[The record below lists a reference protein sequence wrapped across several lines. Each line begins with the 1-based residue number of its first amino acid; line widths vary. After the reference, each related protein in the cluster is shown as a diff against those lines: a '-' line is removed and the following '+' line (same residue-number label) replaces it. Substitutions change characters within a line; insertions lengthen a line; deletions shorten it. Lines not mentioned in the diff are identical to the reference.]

1 MTTELF
7 NYLDH
12 FVTYLV
18 AERDASPYTVKNYS
32 HEIGEFIAF
41 AREQGVTQ
49 LEQIDRNVL
58 RLYLT
63 WLAAGKKAR
72 GSIARRLSELR
83 SFGKWLVRQG
93 VLKANVFDSVSAP
106 SQGKRLPEYLEHD
119 QAVALVT
126 APDTSTPAGLRDR
139 AILEVM
145 YAAGLRVSELVGLN
159 VDNLDLARGQ
169 ARVWGKGG
177 KERVA
182 LFGQPA
188 ARALKTY
195 LRDGRP
201 QLLTGK
207 SSQALFV
214 NQRGGGRL
222 TTRAIGMILGKYAKR
237 AGVPGRVHPHL
248 LRHTFATHLLDGGA
262 DLRVV
267 QELLGHADLATTQIY
282 THVTQARARDV
293 YRKAHPRAKTNDQ

>member
-1 MTTELF
+1 
-7 NYLDH
+7 
-12 FVTYLV
+12 
-18 AERDASPYTVKNYS
+18 
-32 HEIGEFIAF
+32 
-41 AREQGVTQ
+41 
-49 LEQIDRNVL
+49 
-58 RLYLT
+58 
-63 WLAAGKKAR
+63 
-72 GSIARRLSELR
+72 LR
-83 SFGKWLVRQG
+83 SFGKFLVRQG
-93 VLKANVFDSVSAP
+93 VLKSNLFDSVSAP

-119 QAVALVT
+119 QATALVT

-145 YAAGLRVSELVGLN
+145 YASGLRVSELVGLN

-222 TTRAIGMILGKYAKR
+222 TTRAIGMILVKYAKR
-237 AGVPGRVHPHL
+237 ADVPGRVHPHL

-293 YRKAHPRAKTNDQ
+293 YRKAHPRARTKDE

>member
-1 MTTELF
+1 
-7 NYLDH
+7 
-12 FVTYLV
+12 
-18 AERDASPYTVKNYS
+18 
-32 HEIGEFIAF
+32 
-41 AREQGVTQ
+41 
-49 LEQIDRNVL
+49 
-58 RLYLT
+58 
-63 WLAAGKKAR
+63 
-72 GSIARRLSELR
+72 
-83 SFGKWLVRQG
+83 VRQG

-145 YAAGLRVSELVGLN
+145 YASGLRVSELVGLN

-188 ARALKTY
+188 ARALKAY

-201 QLLTGK
+201 QLLAGK

-237 AGVPGRVHPHL
+237 ADVPGRVHPHL

>member
-7 NYLDH
+7 NYLDR

-63 WLAAGKKAR
+63 WLAAERKAR

-93 VLKANVFDSVSAP
+93 VLKTNVFDSVSAP
-106 SQGKRLPEYLEHD
+106 TPGKRLPEYLEHD

-159 VDNLDLARGQ
+159 VDNLDLPHGQ

-237 AGVPGRVHPHL
+237 ADVPGRVHPHL

-282 THVTQARARDV
+282 THVTQARAREV
-293 YRKAHPRAKTNDQ
+293 YRKAHPRARMNDQ